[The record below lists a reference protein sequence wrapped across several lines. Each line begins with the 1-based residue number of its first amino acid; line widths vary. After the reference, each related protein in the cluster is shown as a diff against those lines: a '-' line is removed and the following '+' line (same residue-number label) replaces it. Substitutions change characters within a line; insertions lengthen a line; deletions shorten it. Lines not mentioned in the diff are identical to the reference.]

1 MLKGMYILGI
11 WDGHDAGACIVEDGK
26 IKVAIN
32 EERLTRKKLDIK
44 FPDKSIIACLNY
56 LKLKPTDITV
66 IASCGT
72 QLTRIL
78 ARSFAS
84 LDKEF
89 YNFRRRLIPKPRFER
104 TRRFIKYYF
113 ARYNTPSLKKFTEFQ
128 VKKRLNKMGFKDYKI
143 YIVDHHLAHAAS
155 AVFTSGFDK
164 CLCITLDGVGDGLSG
179 SVNVL
184 EDGELKKISS
194 IPEKDSLAIMYEE
207 ATTIL
212 GFRELEDEGKVMAMA
227 DYSYPI
233 PDDKNPLI
241 KFFTVDSLQIK
252 AKHSTIQ
259 RFKELEKIKWNTPI
273 ERFAYMTQRALEEN
287 MLQFFQDAIEETGIK
302 NVCWAGGIA
311 SNIKAN
317 RIMRLNSGLKKWFVF
332 PQMGDGGLAV
342 GAALHVDYQLN
353 GIKPYKLQNAYLGPE
368 FNEEK
373 IKEELKKWKQ
383 VKWEESSDIAGLTAD
398 LINKGNYVFWYQGRM
413 EYGPRAL
420 GNRSIVAP
428 ADSEDV
434 KELLNLHVKK
444 REWFQPFC
452 PSMLEEEAKRIL
464 EDYDSLPDRFMTM
477 GYMSKKELKDR
488 IKSIIHVD
496 GSMRP
501 QMVGKE
507 NILYHKLIEE
517 VKRLSGDGIVLNT
530 SFNIHGEPIVCTPKD
545 ALETMIKTKT
555 KHMAL
560 GNFFIELK

>member
-1 MLKGMYILGI
+1 MYVLGI

-44 FPDKSIIACLNY
+44 FPDKSINTCLNY
-56 LKLKPTDITV
+56 LDLKPTDITI

-78 ARSFAS
+78 ARSFSS

-89 YNFRRRLIPKPRFER
+89 YNFRRRLIPKPKFER

-113 ARYNTPSLKKFTEFQ
+113 ARFNTPSLKKFTEFQ
-128 VKKRLNKMGFKDYKI
+128 LKKRLNKLGFKDYKI
-143 YIVDHHLAHAAS
+143 YVVDHHFAHAAS
-155 AVFTSGFDK
+155 AIFTSGFDK

-179 SVNVL
+179 SVNTF
-184 EDGELKKISS
+184 EDGKLERISS
-194 IPEKDSLAIMYEE
+194 LSEKDSLGMMFEE
-207 ATTIL
+207 VTTIL
-212 GFRELEDEGKVMAMA
+212 GFRELEDEGKIMAMA

-233 PDDKNPLI
+233 PDEKNPLI
-241 KFFTVDSLQIK
+241 NFFETNSLQIK

-259 RFKELEKIKWNTPI
+259 RFKELEKVKWNTPI
-273 ERFAYMTQRALEEN
+273 ERFAYMAQRALEKN
-287 MLQFFQDAIEETGIK
+287 MLQLFQNAIDETGIK
-302 NVCWAGGIA
+302 NVCWSGGVA

-317 RIMRLNSGLKKWFVF
+317 RIIRLESGLKKWFVF

-342 GAALHVDYQLN
+342 GAALYIDYLLD
-353 GIKPYKLQNAYLGPE
+353 GTKPYKINDVYMGPE
-368 FNEEK
+368 FDDES
-373 IKEELKKWKQ
+373 IIGELKKCHE
-383 VKWEESSDIAGLTAD
+383 VKWEKRSDIPELMAE
-398 LINKGNYVFWYQGRM
+398 LISKGNYVFWYQGRL

-428 ADSEDV
+428 AHSEEV
-434 KELLNLHVKK
+434 KELLNLYVKK

-452 PSMLEEEAKRIL
+452 PSMLEKECKKIL

-477 GYMSKKELKDR
+477 GYMSKKELR
-488 IKSIIHVD
+488 ENLKSVIHVD

-501 QMVGKE
+501 QMVGDE
-507 NILYHKLIEE
+507 NIPYYKLIEE
-517 VKRLSGDGIVLNT
+517 VMKMTGYGIILNT

-545 ALETMIKTKT
+545 ALETMVKTKT
-555 KHMAL
+555 RWMAM
-560 GNFFIELK
+560 GNFFIELKT

>member
-1 MLKGMYILGI
+1 MYILGF
-11 WDGHDAGACIVEDGK
+11 WDGHDAGACIVEDGV

-32 EERLTRKKLDIK
+32 EERLTRKKLDIR
-44 FPDKSIIACLNY
+44 FPDNSIKACLNY
-56 LKLKPTDITV
+56 LKLKPTDISV
-66 IASCGT
+66 IATCGT

-78 ARSFAS
+78 ARSFSS

-89 YNFRRRLIPKPRFER
+89 YNFRRRKIPKPKFER
-104 TRRFIKYYF
+104 TRRFIKYYL
-113 ARYNTPSLKKFTEFQ
+113 ARFNASSLKKFTELQ
-128 VKKRLNKMGFKDYKI
+128 LRKRLDKLGFKDYKV

-179 SVNVL
+179 SVNVF
-184 EDGELKKISS
+184 EDGELNKISS
-194 IPEKDSLAIMYEE
+194 VHEKDSLAIMFEE
-207 ATTIL
+207 VTTIL

-233 PDDKNPLI
+233 PDKENTLMN
-241 KFFTVDSLQIK
+241 FFSINGLQIK

-273 ERFAYMTQRALEEN
+273 ERFAYMSQRALEEN
-287 MLQFFQDAIEETGIK
+287 MLQFFQNAIDETGIK
-302 NVCWAGGIA
+302 NVCWSGGVA

-317 RIMRLNSGLKKWFVF
+317 RIIRLDSGLKKWFVF
-332 PQMGDGGLAV
+332 PHMGDGGLAV
-342 GAALHVDYQLN
+342 GAALYVDYSLN
-353 GIKPYKLQNAYLGPE
+353 GTKPYRLENVYLGPE

-383 VKWEESSDIAGLTAD
+383 MKWEERSDIAKTMAE
-398 LINKGNYVFWYQGRM
+398 LINKGNYVFWYQGRL

-420 GNRSIVAP
+420 GNRSILAS
-428 ADSEDV
+428 AASEDV

-452 PSMLEEEAKRIL
+452 PSMMEEEAKRIL
-464 EDYDSLPDRFMTM
+464 DDYDSLPDRFMTM
-477 GYMSKKELKDR
+477 GYMSKKEFKKR
-488 IKSIIHVD
+488 IQSIIHID

-507 NILYHKLIEE
+507 NMLYHKLIEE
-517 VKRLSGDGIVLNT
+517 VKRLSGDGIILNT

-545 ALETMIKTKT
+545 ALDTMIKTKT
-555 KHMAL
+555 KYMAM
-560 GNFFIELK
+560 GNFLIELK